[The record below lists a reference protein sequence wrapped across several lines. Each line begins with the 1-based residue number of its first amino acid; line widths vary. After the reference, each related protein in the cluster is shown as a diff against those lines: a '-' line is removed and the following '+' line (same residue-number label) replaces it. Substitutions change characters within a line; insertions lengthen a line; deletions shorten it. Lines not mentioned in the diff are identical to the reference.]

1 MSVLNPAGLGKSIK
15 SRYLPSLQYPDYRKL
30 WMATIC
36 SQSSAW
42 ALIVARGALAKTETG
57 SDLWV
62 GMVTFAAMIPSVIV
76 SPLAGFLADR
86 FDRRTVLAYAYGINL
101 AHNLLLAVLVVT
113 GAIEIWHLVLLSLLN
128 GSARATQMPSAQALL
143 PNTLPRERLFN
154 AVALFQATQQG
165 SRFIGPFLLLLMLW
179 ITGPW
184 LTDNQ
189 DWVFFL
195 CAGLYAIGL
204 WIIFKIRTASS
215 GVIESG
221 AGKGVVFSN
230 VVAGLSFMYRR
241 PLVMSLV
248 LLVVAHCAMTMSFE
262 SLFPSVSRD
271 KLEMDPGAGLL
282 AGFGYM
288 MVAYGSAALVMA
300 LALAGVESERT
311 RGRLFFWLAVLSG
324 VTPIALAFSPNFP
337 LAMLSVAGMGA
348 SQAGFMTL
356 SSGMLQALAPDAI
369 RGRMMAVYTWHIQG
383 FMASF
388 NLINGA
394 LTAINGLTTPIVLGA
409 GGVGFIMVMA
419 GSLARVPL
427 RQLYGRGVPAE
438 AQSDYLPQPRVGL

>member
-1 MSVLNPAGLGKSIK
+1 MLNPAGLGQSLK

-30 WMATIC
+30 WMATTC

-86 FDRRTVLAYAYGINL
+86 FDRRTVLAYAYGVNL
-101 AHNLLLAVLVVT
+101 AHNLLLAILVVS
-113 GAIEIWHLVLLSLLN
+113 GSIEMWHLVLLSLLN

-143 PNTLPRERLFN
+143 ANTVPRERLYN

-165 SRFIGPFLLLLMLW
+165 SRFVGAFLLLLTLW

-184 LTDNQ
+184 LADNQ

-195 CAGLYAIGL
+195 CAGLYATGL
-204 WIIFKIRTASS
+204 GLVLRIRTASR
-215 GVIESG
+215 GVVEAG

-230 VVAGLSFMYRR
+230 VVAGLRFMYHH
-241 PLVMSLV
+241 PLILSVV

-262 SLFPSVSRD
+262 SLFPAISRD
-271 KLEMDPGAGLL
+271 KLGMDPGAGLL
-282 AGFGYM
+282 AGFGYL
-288 MVAYGSAALVMA
+288 MVAFGIGALVMA

-311 RGRLFFWLAVLSG
+311 RGRLFLWLGVLSG
-324 VTPIALAFSPNFP
+324 VTPLALAFSPNLP
-337 LAMLSVAGMGA
+337 VAMITVAGMGA
-348 SQAGFMTL
+348 SQGGVMTL

-369 RGRMMAVYTWHIQG
+369 RGRMMGVYTWHIQG

-394 LTAINGLTTPIVLGA
+394 LTAINGLTASIVLGA

-419 GSLARVPL
+419 GSFARVPL
-427 RQLYGRGVPAE
+427 RHLYGRGVPAE
-438 AQSDYLPQPRVGL
+438 ERPAHLPQGRAGL